1 MKHSEKYS
9 SFYRLRV
16 NPWVSMFI
24 AFLILLV
31 ISPLIAQGLFALYPS
46 VSAGDHPLFIS
57 ARLLLPRG
65 QNNFSYGTLTH
76 SGRPSQTI
84 HLPS

>member
-31 ISPLIAQGLFALYPS
+31 ISPLIAQGFFALYPS
-46 VSAGDHPLFIS
+46 VSAGDHPCS
-57 ARLLLPRG
+57 PVPD
-65 QNNFSYGTLTH
+65 YYCPPH
-76 SGRPSQTI
+76 
-84 HLPS
+84 